1 MVASTSELTFKLSV
15 WVGMSEE
22 TGQLESIKRK
32 INEWGERKKKEKRA
46 GIELA
51 TNVWET
57 SILPLN

>member
-1 MVASTSELTFKLSV
+1 MGHGCINIRADFQ
-15 WVGMSEE
+15 VGMSEE